1 MIEILRLDNYKP
13 VTKQM
18 KNILQPKKLAV
29 IVASLLAAATVSHPI
44 SAQTTPGRIDEP
56 NVKLNVQRTSGT
68 CPQTVGLWWITLPY
82 EGGAEHT
89 VIADTKAFADSVKLV
104 ASNNQQF
111 VEFVAPLRSNYASCV
126 GQTRNQEYKFYT
138 VQFKNKKAY
147 FRVDLRK
154 INAPAQEITYK
165 TITASRPYVR
175 WAIAD

>member
-1 MIEILRLDNYKP
+1 
-13 VTKQM
+13 M
-18 KNILQPKKLAV
+18 KNLLQLTKLSSILAPLLVAV
-29 IVASLLAAATVSHPI
+29 TVSNIALAQPQSGPI
-44 SAQTTPGRIDEP
+44 AEP
-56 NVKLNVQRTSGT
+56 NVKLNVQRTSGN

-89 VIADTKAFADSVKLV
+89 VVADTRAFADSVKLV
-104 ASNNQQF
+104 SSNQQY
-111 VEFVAPLRSNYASCV
+111 VEFVSPLRSDYASCV